1 MKRYTINLNDE
12 EREELT
18 RLTTTGR
25 HAARKILH
33 ARILLK
39 ADEGLTDVK
48 IGEHLGVGVRTVE
61 RVRLRCATEGLSA
74 ALNPKKRPPKRP
86 KIDGEAEARL
96 VQLACSTAPDGQGRW
111 TLRLLADKL
120 VELDVL
126 DSISHETVRRCLK
139 KKRAEALEDAK
150 VLHPAGT
157 KRRVRSGNG
166 RRARGLSPSL

>member
-1 MKRYTINLNDE
+1 MKRYTINLSDE

-25 HAARKILH
+25 HAAGKMLH
-33 ARILLK
+33 AKILLK

-48 IGEHLGVGVRTVE
+48 IGEHLGVSIRTVE

-74 ALNPKKRPPKRP
+74 ALNAKKRPPKRP

-96 VQLACSTAPDGQGRW
+96 VQLACSTPPDGRGRW
-111 TLRLLADKL
+111 ALRLLADKL
-120 VELDVL
+120 VELDVI
-126 DSISHETVRRCLK
+126 DSVSHETARRCLE

-150 VLHPAGT
+150 VLHTSGA
-157 KRRVRSGNG
+157 KRRVRSVNG
-166 RRARGLSPSL
+166 GRARGLSASL